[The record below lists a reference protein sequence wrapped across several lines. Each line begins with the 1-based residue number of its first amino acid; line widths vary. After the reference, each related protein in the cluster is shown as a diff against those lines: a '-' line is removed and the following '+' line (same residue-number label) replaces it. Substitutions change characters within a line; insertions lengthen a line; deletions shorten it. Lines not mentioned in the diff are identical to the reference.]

1 MANSRKEW
9 HGEKLLKMI
18 LENKNVFQKL
28 PKNDDRVEKCRL
40 VAKTWPHPP
49 WCSSSSFHQD
59 RDDKQLHRI
68 GYFLFRSFK
77 DKLSSKSHI
86 HNHLHHHHMRP
97 TTRSHLSSLD
107 HQRAPF
113 RARAAGNTASIHVRP
128 GGHFRFYFKHTFT
141 FQLSRFN
148 SYLNKPKSQVTN
160 TAWICKSFLR
170 V

>member
-1 MANSRKEW
+1 MYF
-9 HGEKLLKMI
+9 
-18 LENKNVFQKL
+18 KNYR
-28 PKNDDRVEKCRL
+28 KNDDRVEKCRL

-113 RARAAGNTASIHVRP
+113 RARAAGNTASIHVRLVHTRTS
-128 GGHFRFYFKHTFT
+128 GHFPFYFKHTFT
-141 FQLSRFN
+141 FQLSKFY
-148 SYLNKPKSQVTN
+148 SYLNEPKS
-160 TAWICKSFLR
+160 
-170 V
+170 

>member
-1 MANSRKEW
+1 MNDRVNIW
-9 HGEKLLKMI
+9 P
-18 LENKNVFQKL
+18 KNAGKSIMCFKKL

-128 GGHFRFYFKHTFT
+128 VGTFPFT
-141 FQLSRFN
+141 SSTLSLFN
-148 SYLNKPKSQVTN
+148 SPSFILIWTSQ
-160 TAWICKSFLR
+160 SR
-170 V
+170 R